1 MTVEVTNENRR
12 PVTDDLDHTG
22 KRDNRWIDPR
32 PPQMIRFNRD
42 TSTSGLRHNFVNR
55 LLAVI
60 GEDPG
65 IRDSVDSTL
74 PVPVDGAGG
83 GDLR

>member
-1 MTVEVTNENRR
+1 MHIADRTRLILM
-12 PVTDDLDHTG
+12 TDDLDHTS
-22 KRDNRWIDPR
+22 KRDNRRIDPR

-42 TSTSGLRHNFVNR
+42 TSTSGVQHNFANR

-65 IRDSVDSTL
+65 IRDSVDSTV
-74 PVPVDGAGG
+74 PVPDDGAGSL
-83 GDLR
+83 DLR